1 MKLKY
6 SNPKKD
12 IKKKRI
18 TFSAILNSEQF
29 FHRSGIIQMALKN
42 ERVLAKDFHVKRA
55 RSKIDIGK
63 KIKKENQEINEEKKN
78 NYQES
83 NKDNDKKDIPLE
95 LYFLLLEY
103 KEKFLKEEEKFYSI
117 KEYNDS
123 VLSFWHYINKT
134 NKKKERDILLKKYFP
149 KFDKGSI
156 NLYSDAIQ
164 KLSVNLFKSNPLLST
179 ENFSEIFFH
188 YLSEFKHNYNDEN
201 KMNIIKQKIIKFLEK
216 LRDFLEY
223 VEIMQDKDYDS
234 ISRDIKLKNSR
245 FIKEI
250 GIRIK
255 NELTKNKEKRNEKN
269 IADIKNS
276 TKMINETKNTLNALE
291 ENKNIFE
298 DTKGFDPLFSN
309 NFTFNTLKINKST
322 RNNYINNLKINNIK
336 TALSS
341 SLKKSRFFSP
351 NKTGRM
357 SSTTSTGFLLSD
369 KKIYKLNHVENE
381 KKNSAII
388 IDNDDALENQKS
400 LDEVKVIDT
409 PKYSKIKTNL
419 KRSSRRY
426 SSPFVDMQVK
436 NNLINVLKKNN
447 ILKNDANNNE
457 FDLSGSFENDKYKNR
472 IYQSS
477 SKLIKVKKQKN
488 RVSLFSPINN
498 KDSLQKSNYISKKS
512 SISPREESKKIVS
525 YFNIKNKNRN
535 GNGLFNMKKSFNYD
549 KFKDPLI
556 LLYDNIKKKQQIK
569 KADIERIKKYFKL
582 KGKNFNLNF
591 NSIDIIKKAKFITN
605 QMDIERKT
613 KRVFQPYLTYKQI
626 QKLDDVTQIN
636 NKVHKLH
643 IDYMNHIFD
652 FKSKN
657 SESIQAYL

>member
-298 DTKGFDPLFSN
+298 DNKGFDPLFSN

-369 KKIYKLNHVENE
+369 KKIYKLNHVEND

>member
-298 DTKGFDPLFSN
+298 DNKGFDPLFSN

-569 KADIERIKKYFKL
+569 KTDIERIKKYFKL

>member
-6 SNPKKD
+6 SNSNRD

-29 FHRSGIIQMALKN
+29 FHRSGIIQMALKK

-78 NYQES
+78 NYQKS

-298 DTKGFDPLFSN
+298 DNKGFDPLFSN

-369 KKIYKLNHVENE
+369 KKIYKLNHVEND

-569 KADIERIKKYFKL
+569 KTDIERIKKYFKL

-643 IDYMNHIFD
+643 IDYMNQLFD

>member
-369 KKIYKLNHVENE
+369 KKIYKLNHVEND

-569 KADIERIKKYFKL
+569 KTDIERIKKYFKL

>member
-569 KADIERIKKYFKL
+569 KTDIERIKKYFKL

>member
-29 FHRSGIIQMALKN
+29 FHRSGIIQMALKK

-369 KKIYKLNHVENE
+369 KKIYKLNHVEND

>member
-298 DTKGFDPLFSN
+298 DNKGFDPLFSN